1 MFQITTLEDI
11 DKLRSIADRVVKLE
25 YILLKEKSKMHIV
38 NQYVDTAIKELE
50 TEKEEYRLM
59 RQKYENLLST
69 EKDIQIYKREN
80 DEKSNMFQRII
91 IDFRDKV
98 TKIFDNFQ
106 EIIQIRKGK
115 RDKIQFSNN
124 I

>member
-106 EIIQIRKGK
+106 EIIQIRKGE
-115 RDKIQFSNN
+115 
-124 I
+124 